1 MEETSPTTQMLL
13 GCDEDE
19 VIHDVDFGRFGV
31 DGATE
36 GMCGALV
43 PVNAAAGV
51 DVKDALSDV
60 CVGARTCE
68 VSLSPEGL
76 GVTDPAPGQSKT
88 LTTQW
93 RCRRLTPKPTP
104 AVSPRGDASRLKLT
118 KKMPRAPLRT
128 RGADIVDVSGE
139 RVKFEAVNW
148 AGGENWRRVPGGLD
162 LAPAR
167 SIARSIAA
175 MGFNAVRLPFS
186 VDTVLRDPPV
196 ADAAVAANPFL
207 FGATALEV
215 MDAVIV
221 ELGKVGLSVI
231 LDNHM
236 TVADWCCQRA
246 DCDGLWYHSTPGG
259 DVNSTGTERAWLAA
273 LTKISARYAGAA
285 NVVAVELK
293 NEPREVCPGAPWHV
307 GSRVCDPSVFIDAGA
322 IAQSSSTA
330 SDHFGSR
337 LAAAEAMLDGYDSKT
352 CAFPQ
357 WNTGPPE
364 LMYKP
369 AMERGAAAVA
379 NANAAVLVVVD
390 ALYYGRDLTRAGDAN
405 GTVEVPETRESRG
418 NSIGFNQ
425 GKYRRRSLLRGGPS
439 NSGAR
444 GGGRLVYAVHDYSWY
459 VTPDESTGYDAWAAS
474 RTAAWGYLVS
484 NGTVPV
490 IVNEFGVNH
499 ASLETGEEAGG
510 ESEWW
515 RWFARYVSPGGLRSD
530 GLDLAYWQLGG
541 TQVGGT
547 SRRLGAEESYGLLNR
562 CWTGPASSAHLR
574 AVRALSEVSPER
586 TRSDTAS
593 E

>member
-1 MEETSPTTQMLL
+1 MEETSPTAQMLL

-19 VIHDVDFGRFGV
+19 VIHEVDFGRFGV
-31 DGATE
+31 DGSTE
-36 GMCGALV
+36 GWCGAFV
-43 PVNAAAGV
+43 AVNAAAGV
-51 DVKDALSDV
+51 DVTDALSDV

-104 AVSPRGDASRLKLT
+104 AMSPRGDASRLKLT
-118 KKMPRAPLRT
+118 KKTPRAPLRT

-162 LAPAR
+162 LAPAS

-207 FGATALEV
+207 FGATALGV

-221 ELGKVGLSVI
+221 ELGKVGVAVI

-246 DCDGLWYHSTPGG
+246 DCDGVWYHDASG
-259 DVNSTGTERAWLAA
+259 DANSTGTERAWLAA
-273 LTKISARYAGAA
+273 LTKISARYAGAP

-293 NEPREVCPGAPWHV
+293 NEPREVCPGRPWHV
-307 GSRVCDPSVFIDAGA
+307 GSRVCDPSVFIDADA
-322 IAQSSSTA
+322 IARSSSTA
-330 SDHFGSR
+330 GDHFGSR
-337 LAAAEAMLDGYDSKT
+337 LAAAEAILDGYDPSS

-379 NANAAVLVVVD
+379 NANADVLIVVD

-418 NSIGFNQ
+418 RREFP
-425 GKYRRRSLLRGGPS
+425 RRRSLLRGGPS
-439 NSGAR
+439 AGAR

-490 IVNEFGVNH
+490 FLNEFGVNH
-499 ASLETGEEAGG
+499 ASLDAGEEERG

-541 TQVGGT
+541 TQVGARAG
-547 SRRLGAEESYGLLNR
+547 RLGAEESYGLLNR

-574 AVRALSEVSPER
+574 AVRALAEHSPER
-586 TRSDTAS
+586 VGSLAS

>member
-1 MEETSPTTQMLL
+1 MEETSPTAQMLL

-19 VIHDVDFGRFGV
+19 VIHEVDFGRFGV
-31 DGATE
+31 DGSTE
-36 GMCGALV
+36 GWCGAFV
-43 PVNAAAGV
+43 AVNAAAGV
-51 DVKDALSDV
+51 DVTDALSDV

-104 AVSPRGDASRLKLT
+104 AVSPRGDASRLKVT
-118 KKMPRAPLRT
+118 KKTPRAPLRT

-162 LAPAR
+162 LAPAS

-207 FGATALEV
+207 FGATALGV

-221 ELGKVGLSVI
+221 ELCKVGVAVI

-246 DCDGLWYHSTPGG
+246 DCDGVWYHDASS
-259 DVNSTGTERAWLAA
+259 DANSTGTERAWLAA
-273 LTKISARYAGAA
+273 LTKISARYAGAP

-293 NEPREVCPGAPWHV
+293 NEPREVCPGRPWHV
-307 GSRVCDPSVFIDAGA
+307 GSRVCDPSVFIDADA
-322 IAQSSSTA
+322 IVRSSSTA

-337 LAAAEAMLDGYDSKT
+337 LAAAEAILDGYDPSS

-379 NANAAVLVVVD
+379 NANADVLIVVD

-418 NSIGFNQ
+418 RREFP
-425 GKYRRRSLLRGGPS
+425 RRRSLLRGGPS
-439 NSGAR
+439 AGAR

-484 NGTVPV
+484 NDTVPV
-490 IVNEFGVNH
+490 FLNEFGVNH
-499 ASLETGEEAGG
+499 ASLDAGEEARG

-574 AVRALSEVSPER
+574 AVRALAEHSPER
-586 TRSDTAS
+586 VGSLAS

>member
-1 MEETSPTTQMLL
+1 MEETSPTAQMLL

-19 VIHDVDFGRFGV
+19 VIHEVDFGRFGV
-31 DGATE
+31 DGSTE
-36 GMCGALV
+36 GWCGAFV
-43 PVNAAAGV
+43 AVNAGAGV
-51 DVKDALSDV
+51 DVTDALSDV

-104 AVSPRGDASRLKLT
+104 AVSPRGDASRLKFA
-118 KKMPRAPLRT
+118 KKTPRAPLRT

-139 RVKFEAVNW
+139 RVKVEAVNW

-162 LAPAR
+162 LAPAS

-207 FGATALEV
+207 FGATALGV

-221 ELGKVGLSVI
+221 ELGKVGVAVI

-246 DCDGLWYHSTPGG
+246 DCDGVWYHDASG
-259 DVNSTGTERAWLAA
+259 DANSTGTERAWLAA
-273 LTKISARYAGAA
+273 LTKISARYAGAP

-293 NEPREVCPGAPWHV
+293 NEPREVCPGRPWHV
-307 GSRVCDPSVFIDAGA
+307 GSRVCDPSVFIDADA
-322 IAQSSSTA
+322 IARSSSTA
-330 SDHFGSR
+330 GDHFGSR
-337 LAAAEAMLDGYDSKT
+337 LAAAEAILDGYDPSS

-379 NANAAVLVVVD
+379 NANADVLIVVD

-418 NSIGFNQ
+418 RREFP
-425 GKYRRRSLLRGGPS
+425 RRRSLLRGGPS
-439 NSGAR
+439 AGAR

-484 NGTVPV
+484 NDTVPV
-490 IVNEFGVNH
+490 FLNEFGVNH
-499 ASLETGEEAGG
+499 ASLDAGEEARG

-574 AVRALSEVSPER
+574 AVRALAEHSPER
-586 TRSDTAS
+586 VGSLAS

>member
-1 MEETSPTTQMLL
+1 MEETSPTAQMLL

-19 VIHDVDFGRFGV
+19 VIHEVDFGRFGV
-31 DGATE
+31 DGATA

-43 PVNAAAGV
+43 PVNSAAGA
-51 DVKDALSDV
+51 DVTDALSDV

-76 GVTDPAPGQSKT
+76 GVTDPAPGESKT

-93 RCRRLTPKPTP
+93 RCRPSPKPTP
-104 AVSPRGDASRLKLT
+104 DLGDASRGDASRGDASRLKLT
-118 KKMPRAPLRT
+118 KTSPRAPLRT
-128 RGADIVDVSGE
+128 RGADVVDASGK

-162 LAPAR
+162 LAPAA
-167 SIARSIAA
+167 SIARGIAA

-196 ADAAVAANPFL
+196 ADAAVAANPSM
-207 FGATALEV
+207 FGATALAV
-215 MDAVIV
+215 TDAVV
-221 ELGKVGLSVI
+221 GELGKVGVAVI

-246 DCDGLWYHSTPGG
+246 DCDGLWYHSTPD
-259 DVNSTGTERAWLAA
+259 DVDSTGTERAWLAA
-273 LTKISARYAGAA
+273 LTKISARYAGVP
-285 NVVAVELK
+285 NVVAIELK
-293 NEPREVCPGAPWHV
+293 NEPREVCPGRPWHV
-307 GSRVCDPSVFIDAGA
+307 GSRVCDPSAFIDVEA
-322 IAQSSSTA
+322 IARSSSTA
-330 SDHFGSR
+330 GDHFGSR
-337 LAAAEAMLDGYDSKT
+337 LAEAEAILDGYDSSS
-352 CAFPQ
+352 CAFPA
-357 WNTGPPE
+357 WNTGPKE
-364 LMYKP
+364 LRYKP

-379 NANAAVLVVVD
+379 GANADVLVIVD

-405 GTVEVPETRESRG
+405 GTVEVPETRPMSHRPETRQESTG
-418 NSIGFNQ
+418 E
-425 GKYRRRSLLRGGPS
+425 SLLRGGPS
-439 NSGAR
+439 AGAR

-490 IVNEFGVNH
+490 FVNEFGVNH
-499 ASLETGEEAGG
+499 RSLDAAEAGG

-515 RWFARYVSPGGLRSD
+515 RWFARYVSPGGLRPD

-562 CWTGPASSAHLR
+562 CWTAPASSAHLR
-574 AVRALSEVSPER
+574 AVRALSERPPER
-586 TRSDTAS
+586 AGGLAS

>member
-1 MEETSPTTQMLL
+1 MEETSPTAQMLL

-19 VIHDVDFGRFGV
+19 VIHEVDFGRFGV
-31 DGATE
+31 DGSTE
-36 GMCGALV
+36 GWCGAFV
-43 PVNAAAGV
+43 AVNAAAGV
-51 DVKDALSDV
+51 DVTDALSDV

-104 AVSPRGDASRLKLT
+104 AVSPRGDASRLKVT
-118 KKMPRAPLRT
+118 KKTPRAPLRT

-162 LAPAR
+162 LAPAS

-207 FGATALEV
+207 FGATALGV

-221 ELGKVGLSVI
+221 ELGKVGVAVI

-246 DCDGLWYHSTPGG
+246 DCDGVWYHDASG
-259 DVNSTGTERAWLAA
+259 DANSTGTERAWLAA
-273 LTKISARYAGAA
+273 LTKISARYAGAP

-293 NEPREVCPGAPWHV
+293 NEPREVCPGRPWHV
-307 GSRVCDPSVFIDAGA
+307 GSRVCDPSVFIDADA
-322 IAQSSSTA
+322 IVRSSSTA

-337 LAAAEAMLDGYDSKT
+337 LAAAEAILDGYDPSS
-352 CAFPQ
+352 CALPQ

-379 NANAAVLVVVD
+379 NANADVLIVVD

-418 NSIGFNQ
+418 RREFP
-425 GKYRRRSLLRGGPS
+425 RRRSLLRGGPS
-439 NSGAR
+439 AGAR

-484 NGTVPV
+484 NDTVPV
-490 IVNEFGVNH
+490 FLNEFGVNH
-499 ASLETGEEAGG
+499 ASLDAGEEARG

-574 AVRALSEVSPER
+574 AVRALAEHSPER
-586 TRSDTAS
+586 VGSLAS

>member
-1 MEETSPTTQMLL
+1 MEETSPTAQMLL

-19 VIHDVDFGRFGV
+19 VIHEVDFGRFGV
-31 DGATE
+31 DGSTE
-36 GMCGALV
+36 GWCGAFV
-43 PVNAAAGV
+43 AVNAAAGV
-51 DVKDALSDV
+51 DVTDALSDV

-104 AVSPRGDASRLKLT
+104 AVSPRGDASRLKFAKNT
-118 KKMPRAPLRT
+118 PRAPLRT

-162 LAPAR
+162 LAPAS

-196 ADAAVAANPFL
+196 ADAAVAANPCL
-207 FGATALEV
+207 FGATALGV

-221 ELGKVGLSVI
+221 ELGKVGVAVI

-246 DCDGLWYHSTPGG
+246 DCDGVWYHDASG
-259 DVNSTGTERAWLAA
+259 DANSTGTERAWLAA
-273 LTKISARYAGAA
+273 LTKISARYAGAP

-293 NEPREVCPGAPWHV
+293 NEPREVCPGRPWHV
-307 GSRVCDPSVFIDAGA
+307 GSRVCDPSVFIDADA
-322 IAQSSSTA
+322 IVRSSSTA

-337 LAAAEAMLDGYDSKT
+337 LAAAEAILDGYDPSS

-379 NANAAVLVVVD
+379 NANADVLIVVD

-418 NSIGFNQ
+418 RREFP
-425 GKYRRRSLLRGGPS
+425 RRRSLLRGGPS
-439 NSGAR
+439 AGAR

-484 NGTVPV
+484 NDTVPV
-490 IVNEFGVNH
+490 FLNEFGVNH
-499 ASLETGEEAGG
+499 ASLDAGEEARG

-574 AVRALSEVSPER
+574 AVRALAEHSPER
-586 TRSDTAS
+586 VGSLAS

>member
-1 MEETSPTTQMLL
+1 MEETSPTAQMLL

-19 VIHDVDFGRFGV
+19 VIHEVDFGRFGV
-31 DGATE
+31 DTTE
-36 GMCGALV
+36 GWCGAFV
-43 PVNAAAGV
+43 AVNAAAGV
-51 DVKDALSDV
+51 DVTDALSDV

-118 KKMPRAPLRT
+118 KKTPRAPLRT

-162 LAPAR
+162 LAPAS

-207 FGATALEV
+207 FGATALGV

-221 ELGKVGLSVI
+221 ELGKVGVAVI

-246 DCDGLWYHSTPGG
+246 DCDGVWYHDASG
-259 DVNSTGTERAWLAA
+259 DANSTGTERAWLAA
-273 LTKISARYAGAA
+273 LTKISARYAGAP

-293 NEPREVCPGAPWHV
+293 NEPREVCPGRPWHV
-307 GSRVCDPSVFIDAGA
+307 GSRVCDPSVFIDADA
-322 IAQSSSTA
+322 IARSSSTA
-330 SDHFGSR
+330 GDHFGSR
-337 LAAAEAMLDGYDSKT
+337 LAAAEAILDGYDPSS

-379 NANAAVLVVVD
+379 NANADVLIVVD

-418 NSIGFNQ
+418 RREFP
-425 GKYRRRSLLRGGPS
+425 RRRSLLRGGPS
-439 NSGAR
+439 AGAR

-484 NGTVPV
+484 NDTVPV
-490 IVNEFGVNH
+490 FLNEFGVNH
-499 ASLETGEEAGG
+499 ASLDAGEEARG

-574 AVRALSEVSPER
+574 AVRALAEHSPER
-586 TRSDTAS
+586 VGSLAS

>member
-1 MEETSPTTQMLL
+1 MEEASPTAQMLL

-19 VIHDVDFGRFGV
+19 VIHEVDFGRFGV
-31 DGATE
+31 DGSTE
-36 GMCGALV
+36 GWCGAFV
-43 PVNAAAGV
+43 AVNAAAGV
-51 DVKDALSDV
+51 DVTDALSDV

-88 LTTQW
+88 LATQW

-118 KKMPRAPLRT
+118 KKTPRAPLRT

-162 LAPAR
+162 LAPAS

-207 FGATALEV
+207 FGATALGV

-221 ELGKVGLSVI
+221 ELGKVGVAVI

-246 DCDGLWYHSTPGG
+246 DCDGVWYHDASG
-259 DVNSTGTERAWLAA
+259 DANSTGTERAWLAA
-273 LTKISARYAGAA
+273 LTKISARYAGAP

-293 NEPREVCPGAPWHV
+293 NEPREVCPVDRGTW
-307 GSRVCDPSVFIDAGA
+307 GRVCDPSVFIDADA
-322 IAQSSSTA
+322 IARSSSTA
-330 SDHFGSR
+330 GDHFGSR
-337 LAAAEAMLDGYDSKT
+337 LAAAEAILDRCDPSS
-352 CAFPQ
+352 CALPQ

-364 LMYKP
+364 P
-369 AMERGAAAVA
+369 DVQTSDGTWRGGGGERQRGRAHRRRC
-379 NANAAVLVVVD
+379 AVLRQGSD
-390 ALYYGRDLTRAGDAN
+390 ARRGRERDGGGAGDP
-405 GTVEVPETRESRG
+405 GVRGRRGISSTTVPPSR
-418 NSIGFNQ
+418 
-425 GKYRRRSLLRGGPS
+425 RTVRGGKTQ
-439 NSGAR
+439 

-490 IVNEFGVNH
+490 FLNEFGSEPRESRRGGRSARRIGVV
-499 ASLETGEEAGG
+499 AMVREVRLARRLEVRRLGPGVLAAGRDAG
-510 ESEWW
+510 
-515 RWFARYVSPGGLRSD
+515 RDA
-530 GLDLAYWQLGG
+530 
-541 TQVGGT
+541 

-562 CWTGPASSAHLR
+562 CWTRPASSAHLR
-574 AVRALSEVSPER
+574 AVRAGGAFAR
-586 TRSDTAS
+586 TRR
-593 E
+593 